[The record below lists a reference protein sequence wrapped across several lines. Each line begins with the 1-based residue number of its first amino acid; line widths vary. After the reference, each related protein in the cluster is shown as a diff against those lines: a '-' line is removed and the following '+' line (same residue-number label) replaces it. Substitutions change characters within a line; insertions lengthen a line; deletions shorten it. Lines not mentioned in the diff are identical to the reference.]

1 MSYCMSLEDEDK
13 PSLARQL
20 HNEEPFYPI
29 WVSMVRL
36 EIRIS
41 SRTAR
46 SNAIISFV
54 RKPCR

>member
-1 MSYCMSLEDEDK
+1 MSLEDENK

-20 HNEEPFYPI
+20 HNEGPFYPI